1 MTKVNYSYN
10 TMITIDETLNFYK
23 DGKGNFVLAQESDA
37 YDIFS
42 WGTPYQEDNDIA
54 YSIGGTYTENLKD
67 ILDDMRLVMEEE
79 TSQADK
85 RAFLIE
91 HSYLSEEDL
100 KHEDIDFEYEDYL
113 VDCIVN
119 LSEVSKVFGKTLE
132 AQGYHLINVRY
143 REHNYYRVSNYYS
156 ITLSNEL
163 EEDFIILNTN
173 NGGWTSKQVR
183 EPAFEKSLVNTF
195 DGYWNGYSM
204 DFIKAPM
211 NDPKAIKEVIDGTI
225 RDFDTMIGE
234 DNVSEY
240 IKGLK
245 EVTPEEATYL
255 ASLAKQ
261 VKEA

>member
-10 TMITIDETLNFYK
+10 TMTTIDETLNFYK

-42 WGTPYQEDNDIA
+42 WGIPYQEDNDTA
-54 YSIGGTYTENLKD
+54 YSIGDTYTENLKD

-85 RAFLIE
+85 GAFLIE

-132 AQGYHLINVRY
+132 AQGYHLINVDY
-143 REHNYYRVSNYYS
+143 MEHSYYS
-156 ITLSNEL
+156 ITRSNQPEK
-163 EEDFIILNTN
+163 DFIILNTN
-173 NGGWTSKQVR
+173 NGGWTAKQVN
-183 EPAFEKSLVNTF
+183 EPAFEKSFVNTF

-234 DNVSEY
+234 DNASEY
-240 IKGLK
+240 IRGLK

>member
-10 TMITIDETLNFYK
+10 TITTIDETLNFYK
-23 DGKGNFVLAQESDA
+23 DGKGNFVLAKESDA
-37 YDIFS
+37 YNIFS
-42 WGTPYQEDNDIA
+42 WGIPYQEDDDIA
-54 YSIGGTYTENLKD
+54 YAIGDTHTENLKD
-67 ILDDMRLVMEEE
+67 ILDDMSFVMEEE

-91 HSYLSEEDL
+91 HSHLSEEDL

-113 VDCIVN
+113 VDCVIN
-119 LSEVSKVFGKTLE
+119 FSEVSKVFGKTLE

-143 REHNYYRVSNYYS
+143 REHNYYRVHNYYS
-156 ITLSNEL
+156 ITLSNQP

-173 NGGWTSKQVR
+173 NRGWNAKQVN
-183 EPAFEKSLVNTF
+183 EPAFEKSFVNTF

-211 NDPKAIKEVIDGTI
+211 NDPKAIKEIIDDTI
-225 RDFDTMIGE
+225 YDLDTMIGE
-234 DNVSEY
+234 DNASEY

-245 EVTPEEATYL
+245 EVTPEEANYL